1 MMTPDRRAKIIEL
14 AEAMQGVLDANEHY
28 RNVRNLPGNT
38 DRLRAD
44 TDAELDAAAE
54 RLDKAMVAWMNDAL
68 WQRNQVAVSDESFV
82 HLLNN
87 ISGVTPSRPDELP
100 DPPPRTADFLHP
112 SEIYVV
118 YERGTKG
125 DSNA

>member
-1 MMTPDRRAKIIEL
+1 MMTPDRRAKMVEL
-14 AEAMQGVLDANEHY
+14 AEAME
-28 RNVRNLPGNT
+28 
-38 DRLRAD
+38 
-44 TDAELDAAAE
+44 ELQFAIDYGDHEKAITAAAE

>member
-1 MMTPDRRAKIIEL
+1 MDNDRRAKMVEL
-14 AEAMQGVLDANEHY
+14 AEAMHLVWRFQCEHQDGIAS
-28 RNVRNLPGNT
+28 GNCPPHILERS
-38 DRLRAD
+38 DKALN
-44 TDAELDAAAE
+44 AAAE

-82 HLLNN
+82 HLLNK
-87 ISGVTPSRPDELP
+87 ISGVTPSLPDELP